1 MSLTLRT
8 AVIQTAQAM
17 SAAGLSVGTSG
28 NVSVRGRRG
37 FFITPTGMPY
47 ASLRPH
53 DIAEVDWKGRAEG
66 SRLPSSE
73 WRMHLDVF
81 AARPEVSAIVHC
93 HPPHGTSLS
102 CLRREIPAFHYMV
115 AVAGGSS
122 IRCAR
127 YETFG
132 TSELAAAAVE
142 ALQDRRACLL
152 ANHGMLSLGATAQ
165 DALKLAVEVENLAG
179 QYLHALSVG
188 EPVVLDDAEMRLILE
203 KFRTY
208 GQQRPRLVWS
218 SGK

>member
-8 AVIQTAQAM
+8 AVIETAQAM

-28 NVSVRGRRG
+28 NVSARSRRG
-37 FFITPTGMPY
+37 FLITPTGMPY

-81 AARPEVSAIVHC
+81 AARPEVGAIVHC

-102 CLRREIPAFHYMV
+102 CVRREIPAFHYMV
-115 AVAGGSS
+115 AVAGGNS

-132 TSELAAAAVE
+132 TAELAAAAVE

-152 ANHGMLSLGATAQ
+152 ANHGMLALGATPQ
-165 DALKLAVEVENLAG
+165 DALKLASEVENLAG